1 MAGLTLLMNQQD
13 HSKAR
18 ITLMYYISVNTE
30 NNKTKY
36 DRSRIS
42 STIYFIYSSFEW
54 WYQAHQIS
62 FHLLRQVQSNS
73 IRCYCW

>member
-13 HSKAR
+13 RSNAR
-18 ITLMYYISVNTE
+18 ITLMYYVSVNTE

-36 DRSRIS
+36 NRSRIF

-54 WYQAHQIS
+54 WYQAHQIW

-73 IRCYCW
+73 FRRYCW